1 MAAAQT
7 EIVDF
12 DSDRWVKTNAETFEH
27 MGRKSLSGFAYLED
41 VEFENG
47 TIEVDMAVDGSR
59 SYPGLIFRMQ
69 SMQNYERFYIRPHR
83 TTGLYEDALQYVPV
97 INGIAGWQLYSGEGF
112 TAAAKVPYDEWVHL
126 KMEIL
131 GTQARV
137 YLGDAE
143 EPALVITDLKHG
155 KSKGF
160 IGILGEGGRPAAC
173 FSNFRYTLDDNL
185 VFDDPTEKETP
196 FGIVTEW
203 ELSQTFKFSK
213 IDIEKTP
220 DAQGFDDIDWQK
232 VKSEPSGL
240 VDIARYHG
248 RVPGESDWIWART
261 ALHSEEDEVRRF
273 LFGYSDMVQ
282 VFLNGKLLFT
292 GNSAYRSRSPSF
304 TGIVGLNDALHL
316 PLRKGE
322 NELMLLVGETFGG
335 WGFMCRDG
343 SACFQHDD
351 LTKLWELPQGFNYP
365 ESAVYDEKRD
375 RLYVSNYFSG
385 GVEFISKVKL
395 SGEIENLKWIS
406 GLSRPTGLCIMG
418 DTLFAIDRGGLV
430 EIDIESGSVLQRH
443 EIPGARFPNDVAAD
457 RKGNLYVSDGERD
470 VIFKRNENAFEVWL
484 ESEEIKD
491 PNGLYVDQGRLLV
504 GTSSDGCLKSV
515 DLDTREI
522 RTITSLGKGSIMDGV
537 KADGKGNYIISDY
550 SGRVFRVTPEGKKT
564 KLLDTTAQSVNSA
577 DLEYIAGENLLIIP
591 TLMSN
596 RLVAYKLNE
605 GS

>member
-1 MAAAQT
+1 
-7 EIVDF
+7 
-12 DSDRWVKTNAETFEH
+12 
-27 MGRKSLSGFAYLED
+27 
-41 VEFENG
+41 
-47 TIEVDMAVDGSR
+47 
-59 SYPGLIFRMQ
+59 
-69 SMQNYERFYIRPHR
+69 
-83 TTGLYEDALQYVPV
+83 
-97 INGIAGWQLYSGEGF
+97 
-112 TAAAKVPYDEWVHL
+112 
-126 KMEIL
+126 
-131 GTQARV
+131 
-137 YLGDAE
+137 
-143 EPALVITDLKHG
+143 
-155 KSKGF
+155 
-160 IGILGEGGRPAAC
+160 
-173 FSNFRYTLDDNL
+173 
-185 VFDDPTEKETP
+185 
-196 FGIVTEW
+196 
-203 ELSQTFKFSK
+203 
-213 IDIEKTP
+213 
-220 DAQGFDDIDWQK
+220 
-232 VKSEPSGL
+232 
-240 VDIARYHG
+240 
-248 RVPGESDWIWART
+248 
-261 ALHSEEDEVRRF
+261 
-273 LFGYSDMVQ
+273 MVQ

-365 ESAVYDEKRD
+365 ESAVYDRTRD

-470 VIFKRNENAFEVWL
+470 VIFQRRDGAFSVWL

-577 DLEYIAGENLLIIP
+577 DRTDTP
-591 TLMSN
+591 STLAVSSAVKPPKKRSSTTWV
-596 RLVAYKLNE
+596 RL
-605 GS
+605 GSSSPSFSSDSSRARRSMDGSPRKTSACSSACLRRPPPCLPACFLRA